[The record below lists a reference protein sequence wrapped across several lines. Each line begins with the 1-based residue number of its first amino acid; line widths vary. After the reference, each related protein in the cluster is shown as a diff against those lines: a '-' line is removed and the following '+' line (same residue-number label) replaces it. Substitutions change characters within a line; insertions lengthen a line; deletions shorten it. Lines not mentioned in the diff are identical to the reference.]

1 MASSARDAPDLDAE
15 AEVDLGRYS
24 RALLAR
30 WWLLLVGL
38 VVGAVV
44 GYLTTLG
51 GTQFYRAQAVV
62 YMGQPLGAGQAPLQ
76 SLNTNPSTAR
86 AIVTSESAVR
96 RVAAKTGMTPD
107 RIRSGTSV
115 TAVQGSVPKLGQT
128 PLIQITVKAPTRGQV
143 ARAANALATQ
153 LAFQLSSGA
162 RQKIAI
168 YQQQVD
174 ADNAG
179 LKIVND
185 ALAKSDL
192 STTEKILL
200 QGRLQT
206 LQSDKTLDGA
216 AAHLREDG
224 RGRANRHVRRAGE
237 VVRAQP
243 PQLHRRRRADRADPR
258 RHRGA
263 ALGSDRPG
271 APQRSV
277 TRVSFIVP
285 AYNEASTIAEVLE
298 RVEALDLDKQIVVVD
313 DGSTDETP
321 RVLEQ
326 WAGRNGI
333 QVVRQ
338 ENRGKGAAIRAAIRC
353 STATSS

>member
-1 MASSARDAPDLDAE
+1 MAPSAQDAPDLDAE

-24 RALLAR
+24 RAVLAR

-38 VVGAVV
+38 VAGAVV

-96 RVAAKTGMTPD
+96 RVAAKTGMAPG

-128 PLIQITVKAPTRGQV
+128 PLIQVTVKAPTRGQV

-174 ADNAG
+174 SDNAG
-179 LKIVND
+179 LKIVNE
-185 ALAKSDL
+185 ALAKPDL

-206 LQSDKTLDGA
+206 LQSDKTLT
-216 AAHLREDG
+216 
-224 RGRANRHVRRAGE
+224 
-237 VVRAQP
+237 AQ
-243 PQLHRRRRADRADPR
+243 LLISAK
-258 RHRGA
+258 
-263 ALGSDRPG
+263 
-271 APQRSV
+271 
-277 TRVSFIVP
+277 T
-285 AYNEASTIAEVLE
+285 
-298 RVEALDLDKQIVVVD
+298 VEAARIV
-313 DGSTDETP
+313 TYAARP
-321 RVLEQ
+321 RP
-326 WAGRNGI
+326 
-333 QVVRQ
+333 
-338 ENRGKGAAIRAAIRC
+338 
-353 STATSS
+353 SSRR

>member
-38 VVGAVV
+38 VAGAVI

-86 AIVTSESAVR
+86 AIATSESAIR
-96 RVAAKTGMTPD
+96 RAAAKTGMQPS

-115 TAVQGSVPKLGQT
+115 TAVQGSVPRLGQT
-128 PLIQITVKAPTRGQV
+128 PLIQITVKGPVRGQV
-143 ARAANALATQ
+143 ARAANALASQ

-174 ADNAG
+174 ADNVG
-179 LKIVND
+179 LKIVNE
-185 ALAKSDL
+185 ALAKPDL
-192 STTEKILL
+192 STTEKILT

-206 LQSDKTLDGA
+206 LQSDKTLTAQLLISAKTVEAARIVTYAAPEKTSARNHRNSTAVGA
-216 AAHLREDG
+216 LIGLILGGIAALLWDPI
-224 RGRANRHVRRAGE
+224 ARAG
-237 VVRAQP
+237 
-243 PQLHRRRRADRADPR
+243 RRD
-258 RHRGA
+258 
-263 ALGSDRPG
+263 
-271 APQRSV
+271 Q
-277 TRVSFIVP
+277 
-285 AYNEASTIAEVLE
+285 
-298 RVEALDLDKQIVVVD
+298 
-313 DGSTDETP
+313 
-321 RVLEQ
+321 
-326 WAGRNGI
+326 
-333 QVVRQ
+333 
-338 ENRGKGAAIRAAIRC
+338 
-353 STATSS
+353 

>member
-38 VVGAVV
+38 VVGAVI

-62 YMGQPLGAGQAPLQ
+62 YMGQPLGAGQTQLQ

-86 AIVTSESAVR
+86 AIVTSESAIR
-96 RVAAKTGMTPD
+96 RAAAKTGMPAS

-115 TAVQGSVPKLGQT
+115 TAVPGSVPRLGQT
-128 PLIQITVKAPTRGQV
+128 PLIQVTVKAPVRGQV
-143 ARAANALATQ
+143 ARTANALASQ

-174 ADNAG
+174 SDDTG

-185 ALAKSDL
+185 ALAKPDL
-192 STTEKILL
+192 STTDKILL
-200 QGRLQT
+200 QGKLQA
-206 LQSDKTLDGA
+206 LQSDKALTAQLLISAKTVEAARLVTYAAPEKTSARNHRNSTAVGA
-216 AAHLREDG
+216 LIGLILGGIAALLWDPIA
-224 RGRANRHVRRAGE
+224 RA
-237 VVRAQP
+237 
-243 PQLHRRRRADRADPR
+243 RRREP
-258 RHRGA
+258 
-263 ALGSDRPG
+263 
-271 APQRSV
+271 
-277 TRVSFIVP
+277 
-285 AYNEASTIAEVLE
+285 
-298 RVEALDLDKQIVVVD
+298 
-313 DGSTDETP
+313 
-321 RVLEQ
+321 
-326 WAGRNGI
+326 
-333 QVVRQ
+333 
-338 ENRGKGAAIRAAIRC
+338 
-353 STATSS
+353 